1 MQSKRVY
8 FLQLSRLYRSREP
21 MEDSERRAALASAI
35 TARLRPLCV
44 DWPEDLFAAMVERLT
59 EITLKY
65 ESRSPAMYDRRSTEM
80 LVNELK
86 AVLER
91 SEAARDDERGKSA
104 RGLVPMLLP
113 VTMEVLRNLPT
124 RIV

>member
-1 MQSKRVY
+1 
-8 FLQLSRLYRSREP
+8 
-21 MEDSERRAALASAI
+21 MEDSERRAALATAI
-35 TARLRPLCV
+35 TARLRPLCM

-59 EITLKY
+59 EITMKY
-65 ESRSPAMYDRRSTEM
+65 EGRSAAMYDRRSTET

-91 SEAARDDERGKSA
+91 SEAARGGEGGTSA
-104 RGLVPMLLP
+104 PGLVSLLLP
-113 VTMEVLRNLPT
+113 VTMELLNTFPT